1 MTYHQRVG
9 VIRYDAQQRQIVGWL
24 NEVKSILVVE
34 GTKMGFPARYPSY
47 VPPAAERD
55 S

>member
-9 VIRYDAQQRQIVGWL
+9 VIRHDAQQRQI
-24 NEVKSILVVE
+24 EVKSILVVE